1 MTWTKLS
8 DDFTDDCWTL
18 SDQAYRLH
26 SEGLIWSNRKLLNL
40 QIPKDD
46 VRRFSKHPE
55 AVTELLAGSW
65 WTDRG
70 DYFEILHHARYQRER
85 DAVIKQQTVNRENR
99 AKRGQASLPAR
110 ELVTFTTSND
120 SLNDSSYEM
129 DRTGQAGIKELP
141 QPENISVNP
150 RTGEVTDLGGVTT
163 WQVAEI
169 PNSTSSDHDLCRVC
183 GNSLVSPSSRST
195 GLCLRG
201 NAEHVAAREQ
211 FKEVA

>member
-129 DRTGQAGIKELP
+129 DRTGQAGIKELD
-141 QPENISVNP
+141 QPENVSVNS
-150 RTGEVTDLGGVTT
+150 RTGEVTDLGEVTSWHVAPIPDLT
-163 WQVAEI
+163 SREYDVCQVC
-169 PNSTSSDHDLCRVC
+169 S
-183 GNSLVSPSSRST
+183 NSLVSPSSRSS
-195 GLCLRG
+195 GLCRKG
-201 NAEHVAAREQ
+201 DAAHVAARAV

>member
-120 SLNDSSYEM
+120 SLNDSSNEM
-129 DRTGQAGIKELP
+129 DRTGQAGIKELD
-141 QPENISVNP
+141 QPENVSVNS
-150 RTGEVTDLGGVTT
+150 RTGEVTDLGEVTSWHVAPIPDLT
-163 WQVAEI
+163 SREYDVCQVC
-169 PNSTSSDHDLCRVC
+169 S
-183 GNSLVSPSSRST
+183 NSLVSPSSRSS
-195 GLCLRG
+195 GLCRKG
-201 NAEHVAAREQ
+201 DAAHVAARAV